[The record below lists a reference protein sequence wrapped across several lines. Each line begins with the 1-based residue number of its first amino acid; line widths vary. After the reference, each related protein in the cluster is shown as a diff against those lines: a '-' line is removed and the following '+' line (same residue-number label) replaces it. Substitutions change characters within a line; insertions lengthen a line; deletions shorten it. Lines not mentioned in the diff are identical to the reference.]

1 MLQDRDKHIE
11 KRIANNNEYVEY
23 YKSLMRFS
31 FKLVHRF
38 GEFWKEVLDEYGL
51 NQTEFLILGVV
62 SDNVGLSQQEIVKVV
77 GADKSIISRNLKRL
91 EKKGLVKRSPST
103 IYNHGYVCE
112 TTEEGKKTYLE
123 IHQKGDPLIKKR
135 FSLVNPEDLKNAN
148 ETLMTIW
155 EHIY

>member
-1 MLQDRDKHIE
+1 MLTDKDIE
-11 KRIANNNEYVEY
+11 KRIINSSEYVEY

-62 SDNVGLSQQEIVKVV
+62 VDNPGLSQQEIVKIV

-91 EKKGLVKRSPST
+91 EKKQLVERSHNAE
-103 IYNHGYVCE
+103 YNHGHFCN
-112 TTEEGKKTYLE
+112 TTEFGKKIYDE
-123 IHQKGDPLIKKR
+123 IHEKGDPLIEKR
-135 FSLVNPEDLKNAN
+135 FSLVTREELKNAN

-155 EHIY
+155 DHIY

>member
-1 MLQDRDKHIE
+1 MLTDKDIE
-11 KRIANNNEYVEY
+11 RRIENSSEGIEY

-38 GEFWKEVLDEYGL
+38 SEFWKEVLDEHGL

-62 SDNVGLSQQEIVKVV
+62 VDNPGLSQQEIVKIV
-77 GADKSIISRNLKRL
+77 GADKSIVSRNLKRL
-91 EKKGLVKRSPST
+91 EKKELVKRSHNSE
-103 IYNHGYVCE
+103 YNHGHFCE
-112 TTEEGKKTYLE
+112 TTELGKKIYDQ
-123 IHQKGDPLIKKR
+123 IHEKGDPMIEKR
-135 FSLVNPEDLKNAN
+135 FSLVDTEDLKKVN

>member
-1 MLQDRDKHIE
+1 MLTDKDIE
-11 KRIANNNEYVEY
+11 KRIVNSNEYVEY

-38 GEFWKEVLDEYGL
+38 GEFWKEVLDEYQL

-62 SDNVGLSQQEIVKVV
+62 VDNPGLSQQEIVKVV
-77 GADKSIISRNLKRL
+77 GADKSIVSRNLKRL

-103 IYNHGYVCE
+103 RYNHGYVCE
-112 TTEEGKKTYLE
+112 TTEHGKQTYQE
-123 IHQKGDPLIKKR
+123 IHKKGDPLIERR
-135 FSLVNPEDLKNAN
+135 FSLVNPQDLKNAN

>member
-1 MLQDRDKHIE
+1 MMTEKDIE
-11 KRIANNNEYVEY
+11 KRMENSSEYVEY

-62 SDNVGLSQQEIVKVV
+62 VDNPGLSQQEIVKVV
-77 GADKSIISRNLKRL
+77 GADKSIVSRNLKRL
-91 EKKGLVKRSPST
+91 ETMELVRRSPST
-103 IYNHGYVCE
+103 IHNHGYVCE
-112 TTEEGKKTYLE
+112 TTEYGERIYKE
-123 IHQKGDPLIKKR
+123 MHEKGDPLIEKR
-135 FSLVNPEDLKNAN
+135 FSLVDSQALKTAN

>member
-1 MLQDRDKHIE
+1 MLTDKAIE
-11 KRIANNNEYVEY
+11 KRIENSSEYVEY

-38 GEFWKEVLDEYGL
+38 NDFWKEVLDEYNM

-62 SDNVGLSQQEIVKVV
+62 YDNPGLSQQEIVRIV
-77 GADKSIISRNLKRL
+77 GADKSIVSRNLKRL
-91 EKKGLVKRSPST
+91 EKKELVMRRPNLE
-103 IYNHGYVCE
+103 YNHGYFCE
-112 TTEEGKKTYLE
+112 TTEFGNKVYSEMHE
-123 IHQKGDPLIKKR
+123 KGDPLIKER
-135 FSLVNPEDLKNAN
+135 FSLVTREELKAAN

>member
-1 MLQDRDKHIE
+1 MITDKAIE
-11 KRIANNNEYVEY
+11 RRIATNSEYVEY

-38 GEFWKEVLDEYGL
+38 GEFWKVVLDEYGL

-62 SDNVGLSQQEIVKVV
+62 VDNPGLSQQEIVKVV
-77 GADKSIISRNLKRL
+77 GADKSIVSRNLKRL
-91 EKKGLVKRSPST
+91 EKKGLVKRSPNT
-103 IYNHGYVCE
+103 EYNHGYFCE
-112 TTEEGKKTYLE
+112 TTELGKKMYDE
-123 IHQKGDPLIKKR
+123 IHEKGDPLIEER
-135 FSLVNPEDLKNAN
+135 FSLVNPKDLKNAN

>member
-1 MLQDRDKHIE
+1 MLKDKDIE
-11 KRIANNNEYVEY
+11 RRIANSSENVEY

-38 GEFWKEVLDEYGL
+38 GEFWKEVLDEYRL

-62 SDNVGLSQQEIVKVV
+62 VDNPGLSQQEIVKIV
-77 GADKSIISRNLKRL
+77 GADKSIVSRNLKRL
-91 EKKGLVKRSPST
+91 EKRELVKRSPNKE
-103 IYNHGYVCE
+103 YNHGHFCE
-112 TTEEGKKTYLE
+112 ATEVGKKIYDE
-123 IHQKGDPLIKKR
+123 IHEKGDPMIERR
-135 FSLVNPEDLKNAN
+135 FSLVTSEELKSVN

>member
-1 MLQDRDKHIE
+1 MLVNQNLMNESDKDGLH
-11 KRIANNNEYVEY
+11 VEY

-38 GEFWKEVLDEYGL
+38 NEFWKDVLGEYNL

-62 SDNVGLSQQEIVKVV
+62 EDNRGLSQQEIVKIV
-77 GADKSIISRNLKRL
+77 GADKSIVSRNLKRL
-91 EKKGLVKRSPST
+91 EKKGLVLRRPNLV
-103 IYNHGYVCE
+103 YNHGHFCE
-112 TTEEGKKTYLE
+112 TTEYGRMVYSQ
-123 IHQKGDPLIKKR
+123 IHKKGDPMIKER
-135 FSLVNPEDLKNAN
+135 FSLVDLKDIQNAN

>member
-1 MLQDRDKHIE
+1 MITDRDIAR
-11 KRIANNNEYVEY
+11 RIANSSECVEY

-62 SDNVGLSQQEIVKVV
+62 VDNPGLSQKEIVKVV
-77 GADKSIISRNLKRL
+77 GADKSIVSRNLKRL
-91 EKKGLVKRSPST
+91 EKKGLVSRSPNNS
-103 IYNHGYVCE
+103 YSHGHFCE
-112 TTEEGKKTYLE
+112 TTELGRAMYDE
-123 IHQKGDPLIKKR
+123 IHEKGDPLIEQR
-135 FSLVNPEDLKNAN
+135 FSLVTKEELKNAN

>member
-1 MLQDRDKHIE
+1 MLTDKDIE
-11 KRIANNNEYVEY
+11 RRIENNSEYVEY

-62 SDNVGLSQQEIVKVV
+62 VDNPGLSQQEIVKVV
-77 GADKSIISRNLKRL
+77 GADKSIVSRNLKRL
-91 EKKGLVKRSPST
+91 EKKNLVKRSLNKE
-103 IYNHGYVCE
+103 YNHGHFCE
-112 TTEEGKKTYLE
+112 TTEYGKKIYIE
-123 IHQKGDPLIKKR
+123 IHEKGDPLIEKR
-135 FSLVNPEDLKNAN
+135 FSLVTQKELKDAN

>member
-1 MLQDRDKHIE
+1 ML
-11 KRIANNNEYVEY
+11 NNNELEKDGKSRQEYVGY

-38 GEFWKEVLDEYGL
+38 GEFWKEVLDEYEL

-62 SDNVGLSQQEIVKVV
+62 IDNPGLSQQEIVKIV
-77 GADKSIISRNLKRL
+77 GADKSIVSRNLKRL
-91 EKKGLVKRSPST
+91 EKKGMVKRSHNSE
-103 IYNHGYVCE
+103 YNHGHFCE
-112 TTEEGKKTYLE
+112 TTELGKKIYDE
-123 IHQKGDPLIKKR
+123 IHEKGDPMIEKR
-135 FSLVNPEDLKNAN
+135 FSLVESEELKKAT

>member
-1 MLQDRDKHIE
+1 MIRDVDIE
-11 KRIANNNEYVEY
+11 RRIANSSEYVEY

-38 GEFWKEVLDEYGL
+38 SEFWKDVLDEYGL

-62 SDNVGLSQQEIVKVV
+62 EDNPGLSQQEIVKVV
-77 GADKSIISRNLKRL
+77 GADKSIVSRNLKRL
-91 EKKGLVKRSPST
+91 EKKGLVRRGHNNE
-103 IYNHGYVCE
+103 YNHGHFCE
-112 TTEEGKKTYLE
+112 TTELGKKVYEE
-123 IHQKGDPLIKKR
+123 IHEKGDPLIEER
-135 FSLVNPEDLKNAN
+135 FSLVDPEELKKAN

>member
-1 MLQDRDKHIE
+1 MLTDKAIE
-11 KRIANNNEYVEY
+11 KRIENNNEYVEY

-38 GEFWKEVLDEYGL
+38 GEFWKEVLDEYDL

-62 SDNVGLSQQEIVKVV
+62 VDNPGLSQQEIVKVV
-77 GADKSIISRNLKRL
+77 GADKSIVSRNLKRL
-91 EKKGLVKRSPST
+91 EKKNLVKRSLNKE
-103 IYNHGYVCE
+103 YNHGHFCE
-112 TTEEGKKTYLE
+112 TTEYGRKIYDE
-123 IHQKGDPLIKKR
+123 IHEKGDPLIEKR
-135 FSLVNPEDLKNAN
+135 FSLVTREELKNAN

>member
-1 MLQDRDKHIE
+1 MLTDKDIE
-11 KRIANNNEYVEY
+11 KRIANSNEYVEY

-38 GEFWKEVLDEYGL
+38 SEFWKEVLDEYGL

-62 SDNVGLSQQEIVKVV
+62 VDNPGLSQQEIVKVV
-77 GADKSIISRNLKRL
+77 GADKSIVSRNLKRL
-91 EKKGLVKRSPST
+91 EKKELVKRRPST
-103 IYNHGYVCE
+103 MHNHGHVCE
-112 TTEEGKKTYLE
+112 TTEYGEKIYKE
-123 IHQKGDPLIKKR
+123 MHEKGDPLIENR
-135 FSLVNPEDLKNAN
+135 FSLVDSEDLKIAN

>member
-1 MLQDRDKHIE
+1 MITDRDIE
-11 KRIANNNEYVEY
+11 RRIAGSSEGVEY

-38 GEFWKEVLDEYGL
+38 NDFWKEVLDEYGL

-62 SDNVGLSQQEIVKVV
+62 VDNPGLSQQEIVKIV
-77 GADKSIISRNLKRL
+77 GADKSIVSRNLKRL
-91 EKKGLVKRSPST
+91 EKKELVKRSHNDE
-103 IYNHGYVCE
+103 YNHGHFCE
-112 TTEEGKKTYLE
+112 TTELGKKIYDE
-123 IHQKGDPLIKKR
+123 IHEKGDPMIEKR
-135 FSLVNPEDLKNAN
+135 FSLVEPEDMKKAN